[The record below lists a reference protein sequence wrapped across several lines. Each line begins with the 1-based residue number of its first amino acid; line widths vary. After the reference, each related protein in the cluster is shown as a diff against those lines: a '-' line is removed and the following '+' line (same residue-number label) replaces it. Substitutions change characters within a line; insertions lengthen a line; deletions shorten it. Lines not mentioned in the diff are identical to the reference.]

1 MRNEEFEKALKQ
13 AQNEIA
19 NARRLAND
27 LEALQKTHEE
37 DSNKFLNLQKETQ
50 KIGLYRDTIKKQE
63 EVIMKME
70 EILKKTMNE
79 SKRQKESLMELEQLR
94 TENLKL
100 QKELKDFV
108 VNATPGVLGKN
119 NEELEKSKKEIYRLN
134 QLIQELQNELRSK
147 RPISADKKELQT
159 EILQLEVQNQ
169 KSQSRIASL
178 EHELEVSAKN
188 NAKEIAALKLI
199 LAEKE
204 ALIENMR
211 MENAV

>member
-1 MRNEEFEKALKQ
+1 
-13 AQNEIA
+13 
-19 NARRLAND
+19 
-27 LEALQKTHEE
+27 
-37 DSNKFLNLQKETQ
+37 
-50 KIGLYRDTIKKQE
+50 
-63 EVIMKME
+63 MKME

-178 EHELEVSAKN
+178 EHEL
-188 NAKEIAALKLI
+188 
-199 LAEKE
+199 
-204 ALIENMR
+204 
-211 MENAV
+211 